1 MCNCFEKEA
10 LMSEEML
17 SIKSKEKSGSNDI
30 CDMYNLIIFQFNN
43 YIWCKE

>member
-17 SIKSKEKSGSNDI
+17 SIKSKEKSVANDF
-30 CDMYNLIIFQFNN
+30 CDMYNNLIITYDVKN
-43 YIWCKE
+43 K